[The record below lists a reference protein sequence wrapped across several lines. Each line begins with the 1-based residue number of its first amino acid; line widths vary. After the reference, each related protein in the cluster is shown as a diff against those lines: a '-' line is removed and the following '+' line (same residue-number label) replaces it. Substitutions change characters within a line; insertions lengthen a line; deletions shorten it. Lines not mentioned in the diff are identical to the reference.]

1 VRELYVRTGPDA
13 SSVPGGALC
22 TPRPGARVASGRFA
36 GVTKVVVVGAGIGGL
51 ATSIALRGADAEVVV
66 LERARELA
74 KVELGAG
81 ITLWPNAMLILDR
94 LGLGAEIRERGAV
107 LRCFE
112 QRTARGRLLSRW
124 PLEKMAHRL
133 GAPVCGINR
142 PELHAA
148 LVASAGERVR
158 TGCNVEGF
166 EQRDGV
172 VSVALSAPADGS
184 GGSVGRGAGGSG
196 DAGLGAGGPDAAAGP
211 GDGAGPGAGESC
223 DVLIGADGIDS
234 TIRRQLLGAQ
244 APRHSGLTMWRANV
258 PYDESFAPAVDF
270 IAWWGS
276 GTKFVVFRSGPQRLS
291 WEGIVTSAPGGQ
303 DAPGA
308 RRRAVLDRFAGFA
321 DPVSRVIEA
330 TSEEAIFRTD
340 VFDRP
345 PDERWGRERVT
356 LLGDAAHPMTFAVG
370 QGAAQALEDALAIGR
385 VLGDAGADL
394 DAALRAYEQPRIAR
408 AAHFQTMAWRLARA
422 GALESVPAQA
432 LRNAA
437 FTLSSPIGWRMQ
449 VKDMA
454 LPA

>member
-1 VRELYVRTGPDA
+1 MNR
-13 SSVPGGALC
+13 
-22 TPRPGARVASGRFA
+22 
-36 GVTKVVVVGAGIGGL
+36 VVVVGAGIGGL
-51 ATSIALRGADAEVVV
+51 ATSIALRGTDVEVVV
-66 LERARELA
+66 LERAADLA

-81 ITLWPNAMLILDR
+81 ITLWSNAMLILDR

-124 PLEKMAHRL
+124 PLEEMGRRL

-142 PELHAA
+142 PDLHAA
-148 LVASAGERVR
+148 LVAGAGQQVR
-158 TGCNVEGF
+158 TGCNVERF
-166 EQRDGV
+166 EQTGGV
-172 VSVALSAPADGS
+172 VSVTLSESGS
-184 GGSVGRGAGGSG
+184 ESG
-196 DAGLGAGGPDAAAGP
+196 
-211 GDGAGPGAGESC
+211 
-223 DVLIGADGIDS
+223 DVLIGADGVDS

-258 PYDESFAPAVDF
+258 PYDETIAPPVDF
-270 IAWWGS
+270 IAWWGA
-276 GTKFVVFRSGPQRLS
+276 GTKFVVFRSGPERLS

-303 DAPGA
+303 DAPGG
-308 RRRAVLDRFAGFA
+308 RKRAALDRFAHFT
-321 DPVSRVIEA
+321 DPVLRMIDA

-345 PDERWGRERVT
+345 PDERWGQERVT

-385 VLGDAGADL
+385 VLDDPGADL
-394 DAALRAYEQPRIAR
+394 DAALRSYERPRIAR

-422 GALESVPAQA
+422 GTLESRPAQA
-432 LRNAA
+432 LRNTA
-437 FTLSSPIGWRMQ
+437 FTVSSPIAWRMQ

-454 LPA
+454 LPT

>member
-1 VRELYVRTGPDA
+1 MTR
-13 SSVPGGALC
+13 
-22 TPRPGARVASGRFA
+22 
-36 GVTKVVVVGAGIGGL
+36 VVVVGAGIGGL
-51 ATSIALRGADAEVVV
+51 ATSIALRGTDVEVVV
-66 LERARELA
+66 LERAADLA

-81 ITLWPNAMLILDR
+81 ITLWSNAMLILDR

-124 PLEKMAHRL
+124 PLEEMGRRL

-142 PELHAA
+142 PDLHAA
-148 LVASAGERVR
+148 LVAGAGQQVR
-158 TGCNVEGF
+158 TGCNVERF
-166 EQRDGV
+166 EQTGGV
-172 VSVALSAPADGS
+172 VSVTLSESGS
-184 GGSVGRGAGGSG
+184 ESG
-196 DAGLGAGGPDAAAGP
+196 
-211 GDGAGPGAGESC
+211 
-223 DVLIGADGIDS
+223 DVLIGADGVDS

-258 PYDESFAPAVDF
+258 PYDETIAPPVDF
-270 IAWWGS
+270 IAWWGA
-276 GTKFVVFRSGPQRLS
+276 GTKFVVFRSGPERLS

-303 DAPGA
+303 DAPGG
-308 RRRAVLDRFAGFA
+308 RKRAALDRFAHFT
-321 DPVSRVIEA
+321 DPVLRMIDA

-345 PDERWGRERVT
+345 PDERWGQERVT

-385 VLGDAGADL
+385 VLDDPGADL
-394 DAALRAYEQPRIAR
+394 DAALRSYERPRIAR

-422 GALESVPAQA
+422 GTLESRPAQA
-432 LRNAA
+432 LRNTA
-437 FTLSSPIGWRMQ
+437 FTVSSPIAWRMQ

-454 LPA
+454 LPT